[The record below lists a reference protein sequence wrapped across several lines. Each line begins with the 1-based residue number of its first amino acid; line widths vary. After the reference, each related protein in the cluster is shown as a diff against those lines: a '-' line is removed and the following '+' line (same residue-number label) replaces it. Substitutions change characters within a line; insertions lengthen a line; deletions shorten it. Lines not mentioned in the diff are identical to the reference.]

1 MEELINNFDNWTI
14 FKIFGG
20 TSVLLSALVIYLSKL
35 LNERIILSWKSKNDK
50 RLEKIKGAIN
60 KNNSITTTLTQ
71 QVGQNFQKLQDKK
84 ITAIE
89 KYWINILSIKS
100 AIPSVISLFYSIFSD
115 EELTVE
121 KINSGKTDFGKL
133 LNEFSQYEFSQN
145 LTKGSDKIAKFR
157 PFLSEN
163 LWVLMYAYQGFIGRC
178 VFLLVDGYQ
187 KNDIHH
193 WKTDNGV
200 KQIAMTVLNEKEFE
214 YIISLKFHSFES
226 MLQLLENKILA
237 EINKLIS
244 SKDFTK
250 NSLEE
255 LKIINSILKQNEKPS
270 I

>member
-1 MEELINNFDNWTI
+1 MEELINNLDNWTI

-20 TSVLLSALVIYLSKL
+20 TTVVVSAVVIYLSKL
-35 LNERIILSWKSKNDK
+35 LNEKIILSWKSKNDN
-50 RLEKIKGAIN
+50 RIEKIKGAIN
-60 KNNSITTTLTQ
+60 KNNSITSTLTQ

-89 KYWINILSIKS
+89 KYWVNILSIKS
-100 AIPSVISLFYSIFSD
+100 AISPVVSLFYSIFSD

-121 KINSGKTDFGKL
+121 KINSGKSDFGKL
-133 LNEFSQYEFSQN
+133 LGEFSQYEFTEN
-145 LTKGSDKIAKFR
+145 LTKGSDEIAKFR

-163 LWVLMYAYQGFIGRC
+163 LWVLMHAYQGFIGRC

-193 WKTDNGV
+193 WKTDNGI

-214 YIISLKFHSFES
+214 YIISLKSHSFES

-237 EINKLIS
+237 EVSKLIS
-244 SKDFTK
+244 SKDFTI

-255 LKIINSILKQNEKPS
+255 LKTINTILDQHKNPN